1 MNLLKIF
8 RIIAF
13 LEGVSYLLLFVV
25 SMPLKYLYDMPEPNQ
40 VIGMFHGVL
49 FIAYCILSIIIYK
62 EYSWSKKTL
71 ALVLLASLLPF
82 ATFIAEYKLFNKM
95 EKNDK

>member
-1 MNLLKIF
+1 VNYLKIF

-25 SMPLKYLYDMPEPNQ
+25 SMPLKYLYNMPEPNQ

-49 FIAYCILSIIIYK
+49 FVAYCILSLVISK
-62 EYSWSKKTL
+62 KYSWSLKTL
-71 ALVLLASLLPF
+71 ILVFIASLLPF
-82 ATFIAEYKLFNKM
+82 GTFLAEYKLFNKM
-95 EKNDK
+95 TKND